1 MPRYWM
7 ISDRTDEG
15 NDFGA
20 DRGLL
25 TYWTSDQGPLYIK
38 TNWQQVS
45 ADAFKA
51 QLIAASDQFPT
62 LLHANNENQSHVSLF
77 VHGYNV
83 GWTDA
88 ARRYEQFCT
97 DLFSGQDSLGLCVC
111 FDWPSYG
118 SVVDYLPDRVRARE
132 CAADLADVLS
142 ELYDWLLIKQKAAF
156 ADPQNA
162 CKAKVSMISHS
173 MGNYVL
179 QKAMAA
185 AWTRKNQPL
194 LASLINQLIMV
205 AADVDND
212 LFDPN

>member
-1 MPRYWM
+1 M

-132 CAADLADVLS
+132 CAADLPIQSAT
-142 ELYDWLLIKQKAAF
+142 
-156 ADPQNA
+156 N
-162 CKAKVSMISHS
+162 
-173 MGNYVL
+173 
-179 QKAMAA
+179 
-185 AWTRKNQPL
+185 
-194 LASLINQLIMV
+194 
-205 AADVDND
+205 
-212 LFDPN
+212 